1 MDGFKNRLNDAYFK
15 YLFFNY
21 NFLHFLFDLLN
32 CIFEKCPLP
41 CVTEKIAKVT
51 LEDRELLTYHEGE
64 KAVRLDVH
72 TIINDNLIINIE
84 AQCKV
89 DKTIV
94 NRSLFY
100 ASRLLSTQQ
109 MEGKPYDHVQ
119 PVIIINILKENHF
132 PDKPNDYITISGTT
146 DITNNII
153 ASDTV
158 TPTPQ
163 TLLTDK
169 QHFIFI
175 EAHKCVKFGD
185 PTNRLTK
192 WMTYLRSTTDDVIQ
206 DLAKNDKIFQQVLEA
221 EKAFRG
227 NTSNMSEYS
236 FYEYTRNKVAF
247 ELMQAKAEAK
257 AKVAEAEA
265 KAEAKVAEAEAKA
278 EAKVTEAEAKVAE
291 AEAKAAEA
299 EAKVAEA
306 VTKTNLETAKKL
318 IAMGLSSDV
327 IKEATKLTD
336 SQLASLEL

>member
-1 MDGFKNRLNDAYFK
+1 
-15 YLFFNY
+15 
-21 NFLHFLFDLLN
+21 
-32 CIFEKCPLP
+32 
-41 CVTEKIAKVT
+41 
-51 LEDRELLTYHEGE
+51 
-64 KAVRLDVH
+64 
-72 TIINDNLIINIE
+72 
-84 AQCKV
+84 
-89 DKTIV
+89 
-94 NRSLFY
+94 
-100 ASRLLSTQQ
+100 

-158 TPTPQ
+158 TSTPQ

-236 FYEYTRNKVAF
+236 FYEYTRNKAAF
-247 ELMQAKAEAK
+247 EAMQTKAEAE

-291 AEAKAAEA
+291 AEAKVAEA
-299 EAKVAEA
+299 EAKAAEA